1 MPNMHMKYSKTMIN
15 LAHNYYVIGELD
27 KTNILESKSKG
38 GNKCSERINK
48 LLKVKYLVELR
59 ILHRTV

>member
-1 MPNMHMKYSKTMIN
+1 MKYSKTMIN